1 MEIIKKRE
9 LFKYLEERL
18 ENDYYVGLHGISDIP
33 DIQNQYANMSKLEKA
48 ESIMK
53 IGLMNERH
61 KSIKST
67 CKIYGRLSDTYEK
80 YKDQILGMNGY
91 TCYRTKKEHVIVIVA
106 VPTTFEHSD
115 GRKILGGWMN
125 VNVLYSDD
133 DSPVECITDKLFRE
147 EIPKEM
153 ILGYY
158 YFENENPDAH
168 FVGNDAFY
176 ENLAQEQ
183 KDKFIEK
190 LFDRN
195 DLAID
200 LNNTHYMEE
209 LMKRVRN
216 QPNGYDVNLRENMIE
231 QANELQQEK
240 EHNCVDKKDGYT
252 FEELE
257 MIPLEKVDI
266 DRIIPTYEMLTSSK
280 YQIKDI
286 ILNKCFADD
295 GNLAN
300 DVGYYRVNS
309 IHKNEHVDVEEFE
322 KWVKQYNNNPD
333 NLYQVQYQRYY
344 KELGEAFRKHIKTLK
359 EKKMNSQSIYLNDK
373 IHEYI
378 QLGMEI
384 GLFKKDELKDIYSQ
398 LQNVEIV
405 EDNTL
410 SGDAQAIIADGKNI
424 IKINRKRCEGQAP
437 YFLDE
442 VLFHELSHFTNGIH
456 QDLYGDKQHKI
467 MTFKNKYADFSKDNP
482 LVKYPEWG
490 AILLDEAI
498 SQRVAQT
505 MVEKKYGKGI
515 YSKKGFYSKL
525 IGKEFALVSEFADYP
540 EYETL
545 ANQFAKTIVG
555 KEGLM
560 GLAKLSMK
568 PEGIDTI
575 FSKYSESKDGAKKLY
590 EILGYMGNVAIADY
604 ASKGHFVLPNS
615 EINREK
621 SNVLKSMQRA
631 RWLMKDEIELS
642 GQSGHNYG
650 D

>member
-1 MEIIKKRE
+1 METIKRRE

-18 ENDYYVGLHGISDIP
+18 GNDYYVGLHGISDIP
-33 DIQNQYANMSKLEKA
+33 DIQK
-48 ESIMK
+48 
-53 IGLMNERH
+53 
-61 KSIKST
+61 
-67 CKIYGRLSDTYEK
+67 K
-80 YKDQILGMNGY
+80 YKDQILGMNEY

-106 VPTTFEHSD
+106 VPTTFEYSD

-147 EIPKEM
+147 EIPREM

-158 YFENENPDAH
+158 YFENENQDAH
-168 FVGNDAFY
+168 FVENDAFY
-176 ENLAQEQ
+176 ENLDQEQ

-200 LNNTHYMEE
+200 LNNAHYMEE

-216 QPNGYDVNLRENMIE
+216 QPNGYDVHLRENMIE

-295 GNLAN
+295 ENLAN
-300 DVGYYRVNS
+300 DVGYYSVNN

-322 KWVKQYNNNPD
+322 NWVKQYNNPD

-373 IHEYI
+373 IDEYI
-378 QLGMEI
+378 QLGIEI
-384 GLFKKDELKDIYSQ
+384 GLFKKNELKDIYSQ

-410 SGDAQAIIADGKNI
+410 SGDAQAIIANGKNI

-437 YFLDE
+437 HFLDE

-515 YSKKGFYSKL
+515 YSKRGFYSKL
-525 IGKEFALVSEFADYP
+525 IGKEFALVSDFADYP

-590 EILGYMGNVAIADY
+590 EILGADY